1 MKKIAVLILVLL
13 WVFTVLFF
21 PGCRPGQQEPLEEP
35 VIPVK
40 TENVVVR
47 EMAIPIHT
55 SGRLHPKAQVKLS
68 FKTGGLIDKI
78 GVDEGETVRKGQ
90 RLAALNLAEIEAR
103 FSQAKNA
110 YLKAERDKERLE
122 NLYQDKAA
130 TLEQLQNVN
139 TAFEIARADLNIVRF
154 NLEHS
159 QIAAPADGKILKRLA
174 ERGEMIGV
182 GQPVFLF
189 GSTESRWVV
198 KAGVSETAIVR
209 LTLQDTAEVG
219 FDAYPRQV
227 FSARVSEMSE
237 ALDPASGT
245 FEVELAIEDEGM
257 KLVAGFVARVDIY
270 PSLKRTFTLI
280 PLDAL
285 VEGEGSGGFVY
296 IVKDKKA
303 RKVKIEIAHLF
314 ADRAAVES
322 GLAGISEV
330 ISRGAAYLHDG
341 SLIEVSD

>member
-1 MKKIAVLILVLL
+1 MRKIVVLIPVLL
-13 WVFTVLFF
+13 GVLAVLFF
-21 PGCRPGQQEPLEEP
+21 PGCRPGQPEPLEEP

-40 TENVVVR
+40 TEKVVVR
-47 EMAIPIHT
+47 QMAIPIHT

-78 GVDEGETVRKGQ
+78 RADEGETVRKGQ
-90 RLAALNLAEIEAR
+90 RLAALDLSEIEAR

-110 YLKAERDKERLE
+110 CLKAERDKERLD
-122 NLYQDKAA
+122 NLYRDKAA

-139 TAFEIARADLNIVRF
+139 TALEIARADLNIARF

-174 ERGEMIGV
+174 EKGEMIGV

-198 KAGVSETAIVR
+198 KAGVSESAIVR
-209 LTLQDTAEVG
+209 LTLQDSAEVR
-219 FDAYPRQV
+219 FDAYPGQV

-245 FEVELAIEDEGM
+245 FEVELTIEAAAM
-257 KLVAGFVARVDIY
+257 KLVSGFVAKVDIF
-270 PSLKRTFTLI
+270 PSQKRTFSLI

-285 VEGEGSGGFVY
+285 VEGEGSRGFVY

-303 RKVKIEIAHLF
+303 SKVKIEIAHLF

-322 GLAGISEV
+322 GLSGISEV

-341 SLIEVSD
+341 SPVEISD